1 MPIVTTFIKVVTYL
15 EGLLTIKSEE
25 TYFFE
30 DDFLGIS
37 TAIAKIAMLLKNNRL
52 IHVIVFLFQVS
63 AMASP
68 QRPVNL
74 FSFRYCFD
82 DIG

>member
-15 EGLLTIKSEE
+15 EGLLAIKSEE

-37 TAIAKIAMLLKNNRL
+37 TAIAKIATLLKK
-52 IHVIVFLFQVS
+52 
-63 AMASP
+63 
-68 QRPVNL
+68 
-74 FSFRYCFD
+74 
-82 DIG
+82 